1 MGTGASEAGRAR
13 KRKNSAKTGRGFW
26 NNRARGASE
35 RASKKGIQQRPEPQQ
50 REEIVRA
57 FFGIGVC
64 YAHLAEAT
72 RNGALPP
79 RQLATEARSNRT
91 QIEQQ

>member
-1 MGTGASEAGRAR
+1 M
-13 KRKNSAKTGRGFW
+13 GRGFW

-64 YAHLAEAT
+64 YAHLAEGFSLFVFASRRASRSKAT